1 MKERILRIEDAL
13 NSTRAALQNAGSIA
27 SMLLTTEAV
36 VADIP
41 EEENIGDMGMGGMP
55 GMM

>member
-13 NSTRAALQNAGSIA
+13 NSTRSALQKRRI
-27 SMLLTTEAV
+27 SMFLTTEAV
-36 VADIP
+36 VADIL